1 MKQAAG
7 MLVVCVLLVAPGS
20 LSGSLLNL
28 GPEELVQASSA
39 NISVPGYSV
48 PSYVDW
54 NNDGLKDLVVGEGSG
69 SAGDGKVRVYLNV
82 GTSSSPQ
89 FSGFSYA
96 QSGTEDLTV
105 PASGCQGAFPRVVYW
120 DSDARKDLLI
130 GLANGTVKIFLN
142 TGTDS
147 APAFDAGTTLQFGPS
162 DSKTNID
169 IGSRATAMVVD
180 WDNDGAKDLVAG
192 AYDGKI
198 HIFLNEGSDTA
209 PDFVTEAFAQQ
220 NGSDLEVPPSTY
232 GRSSPFILDLDE
244 DGKKDLLT
252 GNTDGQLLFYSNV
265 NTDAAPTF
273 SGYVFV
279 QSDGSAIDLAGA
291 ARSRPFVCDWTGDG
305 YLDVLIGAGDG
316 MVHLYQGIPEPGSI
330 TLLAL
335 GSLVLLRKRK
345 QDT

>member
-82 GTSSSPQ
+82 GTSSSPQFSGFSYAQSGTEDLTVPASSSPQ

-291 ARSRPFVCDWTGDG
+291 ARSRPFVCD
-305 YLDVLIGAGDG
+305 
-316 MVHLYQGIPEPGSI
+316 
-330 TLLAL
+330 
-335 GSLVLLRKRK
+335 
-345 QDT
+345 